1 MSRRVNPNLAL
12 VPMVVEQTARG
23 ERAFDIYSRLLK
35 DNIIFIGNP
44 IDDTIANLVVA
55 QLLFLEAEDPD
66 RDISL
71 YINSPGGSITAGM
84 AIYDTMQFI
93 RPDVTTICVGQ
104 CASMGALLLTA
115 GAHGKRFAL
124 PNSRIL
130 IPQPLIGGISGQ
142 ATDIR
147 IHAEEIMR
155 MRQLTSEILA
165 KHSGQ
170 TLEVIEHD
178 VERDRIM
185 SSEQAKEYG
194 LIDQVITHREWNAA
208 RLETG

>member
-1 MSRRVNPNLAL
+1 MSHPYAAL
-12 VPMVVEQTARG
+12 VPMVVEQTSRG
-23 ERAFDIYSRLLK
+23 ERAYDIYSRLLK
-35 DNIIFIGNP
+35 DNIIFIGTP

-66 RDISL
+66 KDISL

-115 GAHGKRFAL
+115 GTKGKRFAL

-130 IPQPLIGGISGQ
+130 IHQPSVGGISGQ
-142 ATDIR
+142 ATDVR
-147 IHAEEIMR
+147 IHAEELMR
-155 MRQLTSEILA
+155 MRKLTSEILA
-165 KHSGQ
+165 KHTGQ
-170 TLEVIEHD
+170 AFEIIEND

-185 SSEQAKEYG
+185 GAYQAKEYG
-194 LIDQVITHREWNAA
+194 LIDQVITERE
-208 RLETG
+208 

>member
-1 MSRRVNPNLAL
+1 MAL
-12 VPMVVEQTARG
+12 VPMVGEQTARG

-35 DNIIFIGNP
+35 DNIIFIGTP

-55 QLLFLEAEDPD
+55 QLLFFEAEDPD

-71 YINSPGGSITAGM
+71 YINSPG
-84 AIYDTMQFI
+84 
-93 RPDVTTICVGQ
+93 
-104 CASMGALLLTA
+104 ASMGAMLLTA

-130 IPQPLIGGISGQ
+130 IHQPSIHGGLSGQ

-155 MRQLTSEILA
+155 MRLLTSEILA

-170 TLEVIEHD
+170 SLEVIERD

-185 SSEQAKEYG
+185 SAEQAKEYG
-194 LIDQVITHREWNAA
+194 LIDQVITHRE
-208 RLETG
+208 

>member
-1 MSRRVNPNLAL
+1 MTDEIFRHGDPRMAL

-35 DNIIFIGNP
+35 DNIIFIGTP

-93 RPDVTTICVGQ
+93 KPDVITFGLGQ
-104 CASMGALLLTA
+104 CASMGALLLAA
-115 GAHGKRFAL
+115 GAQSKRYAL
-124 PNSRIL
+124 PNARIL
-130 IPQPLIGGISGQ
+130 IHQPSIGGISGQ
-142 ATDIR
+142 ATDIK

-155 MRQLTSEILA
+155 MRALTSEILA
-165 KHSGQ
+165 RHTGQ
-170 TLEVIEHD
+170 AIDVIERD

-185 SSEQAKEYG
+185 SASQAKEYG
-194 LIDQVITHREWNAA
+194 LIDQVITHRE
-208 RLETG
+208 